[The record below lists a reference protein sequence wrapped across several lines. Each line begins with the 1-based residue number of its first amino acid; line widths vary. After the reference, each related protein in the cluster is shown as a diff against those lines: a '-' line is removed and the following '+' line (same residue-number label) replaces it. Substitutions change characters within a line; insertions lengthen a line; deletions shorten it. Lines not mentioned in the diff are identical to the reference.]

1 MYDKSRKFLVVSVK
15 YFWESHA
22 QVYEE
27 SEKNGKFSVIEGGK
41 ININKMLIKQN
52 HLNISNVRGL
62 NIK

>member
-1 MYDKSRKFLVVSVK
+1 MHKCMKKVKKMANLALSR
-15 YFWESHA
+15 
-22 QVYEE
+22 EE
-27 SEKNGKFSVIEGGK
+27 RT